1 MRIKLLLAALF
12 FFSTIITSFGQETDI
27 IENVTQSF
35 RTANTQ
41 DLSKYFAS
49 TVELSILSDQDVYS
63 KAQTELILKDFVTK
77 HPISS
82 VKTLHRLDSSPNY
95 RFSVLL
101 MNTNVGKFRV
111 SFSMKNTS
119 GKFLITE
126 ISIKNYEN

>member
-1 MRIKLLLAALF
+1 MRTKSLLAALF
-12 FFSTIITSFGQETDI
+12 FFCTINASFGQETDI

-41 DLSKYFAS
+41 DLSKFLAS
-49 TVELSILSDQDVYS
+49 TVELNILTDQDVYS
-63 KAQTELILKDFVTK
+63 KPQTEQILKDFITK
-77 HPISS
+77 HRIVS
-82 VKTLHRLDSSPNY
+82 VKTLHRLDSNPNY
-95 RFSVLL
+95 RFGVLL
-101 MNTNVGKFRV
+101 MNTDGGKFRV